1 MNPLFQAHC
10 PQRGYLT
17 KLCDHSYC
25 SILSVAELRRS
36 PDQVVAPFTH
46 SHAAYE
52 FLLPL
57 TPMPIIL
64 QGTDVYFGRPGMVY
78 PVQSGVRHGQ
88 ALEQCDVANIS
99 LEVSP
104 NFMVQRLR
112 EKGLD
117 GAQFGPMFAVSERLR
132 RFLRLFQEEFHGRR
146 DEADLRCLAALVIS
160 ELIECGCRPQPR
172 PAQAEE
178 QSADTLGAME
188 EFIYLH
194 YTQPLTI
201 DGLSAQC
208 GMQRNHFITAFKRR
222 FGETPY
228 ARIVRLRLA
237 KAKFLLRGT
246 DDTVRHISA
255 LCGFPS
261 STAFANAFRKDTG
274 RTPGEF
280 RDMQPYE
287 RL

>member
-1 MNPLFQAHC
+1 M
-10 PQRGYLT
+10 
-17 KLCDHSYC
+17 
-25 SILSVAELRRS
+25 
-36 PDQVVAPFTH
+36 
-46 SHAAYE
+46 
-52 FLLPL
+52 
-57 TPMPIIL
+57 
-64 QGTDVYFGRPGMVY
+64 
-78 PVQSGVRHGQ
+78 QSGVRHGQ

-160 ELIECGCRPQPR
+160 ELIECGCRPQPH

-201 DGLSAQC
+201 DGLSASAACSATTSSRRSSAASARRPMRASCAC
-208 GMQRNHFITAFKRR
+208 GW
-222 FGETPY
+222 
-228 ARIVRLRLA
+228 A
-237 KAKFLLRGT
+237 KAKVLLRGT

-274 RTPGEF
+274 RTPESSAICAV
-280 RDMQPYE
+280 
-287 RL
+287 

>member
-194 YTQPLTI
+194 SAADDRRPFGPVRHAAQPLHHGVQAPLRR
-201 DGLSAQC
+201 DALCAHRAPAAGKGQGPAARH
-208 GMQRNHFITAFKRR
+208 GRHRAAHFRA
-222 FGETPY
+222 
-228 ARIVRLRLA
+228 VRLPVLNG
-237 KAKFLLRGT
+237 LRQCVPQGY
-246 DDTVRHISA
+246 RPHA
-255 LCGFPS
+255 
-261 STAFANAFRKDTG
+261 G
-274 RTPGEF
+274 RIP
-280 RDMQPYE
+280 RYAAV
-287 RL
+287 

>member
-1 MNPLFQAHC
+1 M
-10 PQRGYLT
+10 
-17 KLCDHSYC
+17 
-25 SILSVAELRRS
+25 AELRRS

-99 LEVSP
+99 LAVSP
-104 NFMVQRLR
+104 NFMVQRLH

-237 KAKFLLRGT
+237 KAKVLLRGT

>member
-57 TPMPIIL
+57 TPMP
-64 QGTDVYFGRPGMVY
+64 M
-78 PVQSGVRHGQ
+78 H
-88 ALEQCDVANIS
+88 E
-99 LEVSP
+99 
-104 NFMVQRLR
+104 M
-112 EKGLD
+112 GLD

-201 DGLSAQC
+201 DRLSAQC

-237 KAKFLLRGT
+237 KAKVLLRGT

>member
-112 EKGLD
+112 EKRTC
-117 GAQFGPMFAVSERLR
+117 AVWR
-132 RFLRLFQEEFHGRR
+132 
-146 DEADLRCLAALVIS
+146 
-160 ELIECGCRPQPR
+160 
-172 PAQAEE
+172 
-178 QSADTLGAME
+178 
-188 EFIYLH
+188 
-194 YTQPLTI
+194 
-201 DGLSAQC
+201 
-208 GMQRNHFITAFKRR
+208 
-222 FGETPY
+222 
-228 ARIVRLRLA
+228 
-237 KAKFLLRGT
+237 
-246 DDTVRHISA
+246 
-255 LCGFPS
+255 PS
-261 STAFANAFRKDTG
+261 SSRS
-274 RTPGEF
+274 
-280 RDMQPYE
+280 
-287 RL
+287 

>member
-52 FLLPL
+52 LLLPL

-222 FGETPY
+222 FGETPCAHRSPAAGEGQGPA
-228 ARIVRLRLA
+228 ARHGRHRAAHFRAVRLPVLNG
-237 KAKFLLRGT
+237 LRQCVPQGY
-246 DDTVRHISA
+246 RPHA
-255 LCGFPS
+255 
-261 STAFANAFRKDTG
+261 G
-274 RTPGEF
+274 RVP
-280 RDMQPYE
+280 RYAAV
-287 RL
+287 

>member
-10 PQRGYLT
+10 PQHGYLT

-57 TPMPIIL
+57 APMPIIL
-64 QGTDVYFGRPGMVY
+64 QGTDVCAAPAWSTPCRAACATGRRWSNATLRTSASRSRRILWCSACVKRASTARS
-78 PVQSGVRHGQ
+78 SGR
-88 ALEQCDVANIS
+88 C
-99 LEVSP
+99 
-104 NFMVQRLR
+104 LR
-112 EKGLD
+112 CRSGR
-117 GAQFGPMFAVSERLR
+117 A

-237 KAKFLLRGT
+237 KAKVLLRGT

>member
-1 MNPLFQAHC
+1 MNPLFHAHC

-25 SILSVAELRRS
+25 SILSVAALRRS

-57 TPMPIIL
+57 APMPIIL

-117 GAQFGPMFAVSERLR
+117 GAQFGPVFAVSERLR

-160 ELIECGCRPQPR
+160 ELIE
-172 PAQAEE
+172 
-178 QSADTLGAME
+178 
-188 EFIYLH
+188 
-194 YTQPLTI
+194 
-201 DGLSAQC
+201 
-208 GMQRNHFITAFKRR
+208 
-222 FGETPY
+222 
-228 ARIVRLRLA
+228 
-237 KAKFLLRGT
+237 
-246 DDTVRHISA
+246 
-255 LCGFPS
+255 
-261 STAFANAFRKDTG
+261 
-274 RTPGEF
+274 
-280 RDMQPYE
+280 
-287 RL
+287 

>member
-1 MNPLFQAHC
+1 MNPLFHAHC

-57 TPMPIIL
+57 APMPIIL

-104 NFMVQRLR
+104 NFMVQRLH

-172 PAQAEE
+172 PGQGPPQRPPGSRPERCVPSAGGCPRYRPFRPAYRNPHQKRAPPGRKRIYRRKPRPRSLPEAGTAQ
-178 QSADTLGAME
+178 G
-188 EFIYLH
+188 
-194 YTQPLTI
+194 
-201 DGLSAQC
+201 
-208 GMQRNHFITAFKRR
+208 
-222 FGETPY
+222 
-228 ARIVRLRLA
+228 
-237 KAKFLLRGT
+237 
-246 DDTVRHISA
+246 
-255 LCGFPS
+255 
-261 STAFANAFRKDTG
+261 
-274 RTPGEF
+274 
-280 RDMQPYE
+280 
-287 RL
+287 

>member
-57 TPMPIIL
+57 APMPIIL

-178 QSADTLGAME
+178 QSAD
-188 EFIYLH
+188 
-194 YTQPLTI
+194 QK
-201 DGLSAQC
+201 D
-208 GMQRNHFITAFKRR
+208 RNLEK
-222 FGETPY
+222 
-228 ARIVRLRLA
+228 
-237 KAKFLLRGT
+237 
-246 DDTVRHISA
+246 
-255 LCGFPS
+255 
-261 STAFANAFRKDTG
+261 
-274 RTPGEF
+274 
-280 RDMQPYE
+280 
-287 RL
+287 

>member
-36 PDQVVAPFTH
+36 PDQVVAPFTR

-57 TPMPIIL
+57 APMPIIL

-99 LEVSP
+99 LAVSP
-104 NFMVQRLR
+104 NFMVQRLH

-132 RFLRLFQEEFHGRR
+132 RFLRLFQEEFHGGGNPQIRGGNPDRR
-146 DEADLRCLAALVIS
+146 R
-160 ELIECGCRPQPR
+160 
-172 PAQAEE
+172 
-178 QSADTLGAME
+178 
-188 EFIYLH
+188 H
-194 YTQPLTI
+194 
-201 DGLSAQC
+201 GL
-208 GMQRNHFITAFKRR
+208 
-222 FGETPY
+222 
-228 ARIVRLRLA
+228 RLRLRRA
-237 KAKFLLRGT
+237 EDHAERIHGLHAQADQRPAAQKTDSRHPAGT
-246 DDTVRHISA
+246 HHA
-255 LCGFPS
+255 
-261 STAFANAFRKDTG
+261 
-274 RTPGEF
+274 
-280 RDMQPYE
+280 DMK
-287 RL
+287 R

>member
-10 PQRGYLT
+10 PQHGYLT

-57 TPMPIIL
+57 APMPIIL

-160 ELIECGCRPQPR
+160 ELIECGCRPQPH

-194 YTQPLTI
+194 YTQH
-201 DGLSAQC
+201 S
-208 GMQRNHFITAFKRR
+208 R
-222 FGETPY
+222 
-228 ARIVRLRLA
+228 
-237 KAKFLLRGT
+237 
-246 DDTVRHISA
+246 
-255 LCGFPS
+255 
-261 STAFANAFRKDTG
+261 
-274 RTPGEF
+274 
-280 RDMQPYE
+280 
-287 RL
+287 